1 MSPFRPL
8 TTLQCTRSL
17 GAASAWLR
25 RAGLLVAA
33 AAALTGCDLGST
45 SGGPSQTCRE
55 AGRQCVLPEGPL
67 GVCERTTCPS
77 GTSAPCFRCTP
88 QH

>member
-1 MSPFRPL
+1 MSPFRPPANRE
-8 TTLQCTRSL
+8 CTDSL

-33 AAALTGCDLGST
+33 ATALMGCDLGSAP
-45 SGGPSQTCRE
+45 GPSQTCRE
-55 AGRQCVLPEGPL
+55 AGMQCTLPEGPL